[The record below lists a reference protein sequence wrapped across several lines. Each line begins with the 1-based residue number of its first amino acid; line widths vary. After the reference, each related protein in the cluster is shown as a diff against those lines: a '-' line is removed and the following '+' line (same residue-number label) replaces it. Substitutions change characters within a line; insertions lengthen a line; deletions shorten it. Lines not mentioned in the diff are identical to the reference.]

1 VALVLGSVGPNLG
14 SGMTGGCVYLFEAVK
29 AQLNSSYVKAEP
41 LNADDAT
48 LVQKLL
54 DEHARETG
62 SALATCLLR
71 DFEPGRFTKVT
82 TCVIPERWDS

>member
-1 VALVLGSVGPNLG
+1 MRRPG
-14 SGMTGGCVYLFEAVK
+14 T
-29 AQLNSSYVKAEP
+29 AQLNSSYVKAES
-41 LNADDAT
+41 LQIDDAF
-48 LVQKLL
+48 LVRSLL

-82 TCVIPERWDS
+82 TCVIPEKWDA